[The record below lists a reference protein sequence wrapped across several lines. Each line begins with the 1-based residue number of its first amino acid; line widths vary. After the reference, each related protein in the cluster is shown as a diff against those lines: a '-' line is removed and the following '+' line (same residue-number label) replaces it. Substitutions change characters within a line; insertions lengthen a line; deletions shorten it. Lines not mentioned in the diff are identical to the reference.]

1 MKDIPI
7 GGPPCDPNVDAAAAV
22 GGGGMEDACG
32 EDRAAEEQL
41 VTPWTLTVARFVSN
55 RVFFF
60 CDGALCFG
68 GPEFRPAQRERPSV
82 PIRRFCVLSVE
93 KKMNNHQEG
102 TRR

>member
-1 MKDIPI
+1 MKDIPK

-68 GPEFRPAQRERPSV
+68 GRNLGPPKERGP
-82 PIRRFCVLSVE
+82 PCP
-93 KKMNNHQEG
+93 
-102 TRR
+102 

>member
-1 MKDIPI
+1 VKDIPI

-60 CDGALCFG
+60 VMAHFVLVGRNL
-68 GPEFRPAQRERPSV
+68 GPPKERGP
-82 PIRRFCVLSVE
+82 PCP
-93 KKMNNHQEG
+93 
-102 TRR
+102 